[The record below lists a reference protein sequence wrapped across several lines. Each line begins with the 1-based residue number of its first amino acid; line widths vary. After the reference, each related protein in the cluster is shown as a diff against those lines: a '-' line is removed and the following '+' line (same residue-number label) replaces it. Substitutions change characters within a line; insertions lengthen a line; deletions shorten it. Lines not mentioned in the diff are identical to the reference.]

1 MQRRAFITLLGGA
14 AATWPQA
21 VLAQQTG
28 KIPRIGVLWHAG
40 SAEEEGPYF
49 RGLIEGLRGLGYIDG
64 RNIILEHRFPN
75 ETPDRFRS
83 MAAELVSLKV
93 DVLIGVGSQTAPYV
107 KNATT
112 TIPIIFI
119 FSPDPVGTKLVASLA
134 RPGGNATG
142 LTNFAADLIGKRL
155 EFLKST
161 IQNLSRVALLV
172 NPDTQVAR
180 LYIDVT
186 QAAAAK
192 LDLINHTF
200 EARTRDELEHAF
212 DKMARSGMQAVT
224 INSEGLA
231 FQHKEFI
238 AKLATAR
245 RLPLSVWSRETLEA
259 GALMSYGPDQV
270 AICRRAA
277 VFVDKILKGA
287 NPAQLPVEEPTKV
300 EFLINLK
307 TARALGISIPSELLS
322 TADEVI
328 E

>member
-1 MQRRAFITLLGGA
+1 MRAITMTSGRTGHWTKMHQSLVKFSQSEA
-14 AATWPQA
+14 SNHTPS
-21 VLAQQTG
+21 LAD
-28 KIPRIGVLWHAG
+28 
-40 SAEEEGPYF
+40 F
-49 RGLIEGLRGLGYIDG
+49 
-64 RNIILEHRFPN
+64 
-75 ETPDRFRS
+75 
-83 MAAELVSLKV
+83 
-93 DVLIGVGSQTAPYV
+93 
-107 KNATT
+107 TT
-112 TIPIIFI
+112 TTPELK
-119 FSPDPVGTKLVASLA
+119 FSV
-134 RPGGNATG
+134 
-142 LTNFAADLIGKRL
+142 LTAL
-155 EFLKST
+155 
-161 IQNLSRVALLV
+161 LSRVSCLNV
-172 NPDTQVAR
+172 GAR
-180 LYIDVT
+180 PKEDQMVT
-186 QAAAAK
+186 SVRQMLETANAAVPKMMPIAFCPVK

-287 NPAQLPVEEPTKV
+287 KPAQLPVEEPTKV

>member
-1 MQRRAFITLLGGA
+1 MQRRAFMTLLAGGA
-14 AATWPQA
+14 ATWSHA
-21 VLAQQTG
+21 VLAQQMG
-28 KIPRIGVLWHAG
+28 KIPKIGVLWHAG
-40 SAEEEGPYF
+40 SAEEEGSYF
-49 RGLIEGLRGLGYIDG
+49 RGFMEGLRGFGYIDG

-93 DVLIGVGSQTAPYV
+93 DVLISVGSQTAHYV
-107 KNATT
+107 KNAST
-112 TIPIIFI
+112 TIPIVFI

-155 EFLKST
+155 EFLTLT
-161 IQNLSRVALLV
+161 IQKLSRVALLV
-172 NPDTQVAR
+172 NPDTEVAR

-186 QAAAAK
+186 ETAAAK
-192 LDLINHTF
+192 LGLINHTF
-200 EARTRDELEHAF
+200 EARTRDELEQVF
-212 DKMARSGMQAVT
+212 DSMARSDMQAVT

-277 VFVDKILKGA
+277 IFVDKILKGA
-287 NPAQLPVEEPTKV
+287 NPAELPVEEPTKV
-300 EFLINLK
+300 EFLVNLK
-307 TARALGISIPSELLS
+307 TAKALGISIPSELLS
-322 TADEVI
+322 TADQVI

>member
-1 MQRRAFITLLGGA
+1 MQRRVFIILLAA
-14 AATWPQA
+14 AATCSHA
-21 VLAQQTG
+21 VLAQQMA
-28 KIPRIGVLWHAG
+28 KIPKIGVLWHAG
-40 SAEEEGPYF
+40 SAEEEGSYF
-49 RGLIEGLRGLGYIDG
+49 RGFMEGLRGFGYIDG

-93 DVLIGVGSQTAPYV
+93 DVLIGVGSQTASYV

-112 TIPIIFI
+112 TIPIVFI
-119 FSPDPVGTKLVASLA
+119 FSPDPVGTNLVASLA

-155 EFLKST
+155 EFLTLT

-186 QAAAAK
+186 EAAAAK
-192 LDLINHTF
+192 LGLINQTF
-200 EARTRDELEHAF
+200 EARTRDELEQAF
-212 DKMARSGMQAVT
+212 DGMARSNMQAVT

-238 AKLATAR
+238 AKLAMAR

-277 VFVDKILKGA
+277 IFVDKILKGA
-287 NPAQLPVEEPTKV
+287 TPAELPVEEPTKV
-300 EFLINLK
+300 EFLVNLN
-307 TARALGISIPSELLS
+307 TAKALGISIPSELLS
-322 TADEVI
+322 TADLVI

>member
-1 MQRRAFITLLGGA
+1 MQRRAFITLLGA

-83 MAAELVSLKV
+83 MAAELVSLNV

-112 TIPIIFI
+112 TIPIIFV
-119 FSPDPVGTKLVASLA
+119 FSPDPVGTKLVVSLA
-134 RPGGNATG
+134 RPDGNATG

-180 LYIDVT
+180 LYI
-186 QAAAAK
+186 
-192 LDLINHTF
+192 
-200 EARTRDELEHAF
+200 EL
-212 DKMARSGMQAVT
+212 
-224 INSEGLA
+224 
-231 FQHKEFI
+231 
-238 AKLATAR
+238 
-245 RLPLSVWSRETLEA
+245 
-259 GALMSYGPDQV
+259 
-270 AICRRAA
+270 
-277 VFVDKILKGA
+277 
-287 NPAQLPVEEPTKV
+287 
-300 EFLINLK
+300 
-307 TARALGISIPSELLS
+307 
-322 TADEVI
+322 
-328 E
+328 

>member
-134 RPGGNATG
+134 WPGGNATG

-155 EFLKST
+155 QFLKST

-200 EARTRDELEHAF
+200 EART
-212 DKMARSGMQAVT
+212 AR
-224 INSEGLA
+224 
-231 FQHKEFI
+231 
-238 AKLATAR
+238 
-245 RLPLSVWSRETLEA
+245 
-259 GALMSYGPDQV
+259 
-270 AICRRAA
+270 
-277 VFVDKILKGA
+277 
-287 NPAQLPVEEPTKV
+287 
-300 EFLINLK
+300 
-307 TARALGISIPSELLS
+307 
-322 TADEVI
+322 
-328 E
+328 

>member
-1 MQRRAFITLLGGA
+1 MQRRAFIRLLGCA
-14 AATWPQA
+14 AAAWPQA
-21 VLAQQTG
+21 TLAQQIG
-28 KIPRIGVLWHAG
+28 KNPRTGVLWHAG
-40 SAEEEGPYF
+40 SAEEEGPYY
-49 RGLIEGLRGLGYIDG
+49 RGLIEGLTDLGYFDG

-83 MAAELVSLKV
+83 MAAELVSMKV
-93 DVLIGVGSQTAPYV
+93 DVLVGVGSQTAPYV
-107 KNATT
+107 KNATK
-112 TIPIIFI
+112 TIPIIFV
-119 FSPDPVGTKLVASLA
+119 FSPDPVGTKLVVSLA

-155 EFLKST
+155 HFLKLT
-161 IQNLSRVALLV
+161 IQNLSHVGLLV

-180 LYIDVT
+180 LYINVT
-186 QAAAAK
+186 QAAASE
-192 LDLINHTF
+192 LGLTNDIF
-200 EARTRDELEHAF
+200 EARTRAELEPAF
-212 DKMARSGMQAVT
+212 DRMAQSGIQALT

-238 AKLATAR
+238 AKLAIAR

-270 AICRRAA
+270 AIARRAA
-277 VFVDKILKGA
+277 AFVDKILKGA
-287 NPAQLPVEEPTKV
+287 SPAQLPVEEPTKV

-307 TARALGISIPSELLS
+307 TAKTLGISIPSELLS
-322 TADEVI
+322 TADEVF